1 MPLLGPAAVA
11 MWWDIA
17 PAMRDEFQDWHSHE
31 HFPERL
37 AIPGFRRGS
46 RWADAAG
53 GTGFFVLYELE
64 AYETLTSPAYRAR
77 LDAPTPWST
86 KLMPHHLGMVR
97 SQCRVARSIGAGL
110 GSVLLTV
117 RLSPDPARRDAL
129 QAWLD
134 ESLVALPG
142 TAGLVGAHLLRTET
156 PSAPPT
162 REQRI
167 RGGDAEAD
175 WIVLVEG
182 YDEAALRALGRGA
195 LDEAALAEAGA
206 ASSTAGVYR
215 LALAMTPADRA
226 GQGLSTP

>member
-1 MPLLGPAAVA
+1 MPLLGHAAVA

-17 PAMRDEFQDWHSHE
+17 PDVREEFQDWHSHE

-53 GTGFFVLYELE
+53 GPGFFVLYELE
-64 AYETLTSPAYRAR
+64 TYETLTSRAYRAR

-97 SQCRVARSIGAGL
+97 SQCRVAKSAGSGR
-110 GSVLLTV
+110 GSVVLTL
-117 RLSPDPARRDAL
+117 RLSPEPGRRDAL
-129 QAWLD
+129 LAGLEDRLD
-134 ESLVALPG
+134 PLPG
-142 TAGLVGAHLLRTET
+142 QPGMVGAHLLRTET
-156 PSAPPT
+156 PPAPPT

-182 YDEAALRALGRGA
+182 YDESALHALRRDALSDAALV
-195 LDEAALAEAGA
+195 DAGA
-206 ASSTAGVYR
+206 ASVVAGLYR
-215 LALAMTPADRA
+215 LALGMTPDDRA
-226 GQGLSTP
+226 P